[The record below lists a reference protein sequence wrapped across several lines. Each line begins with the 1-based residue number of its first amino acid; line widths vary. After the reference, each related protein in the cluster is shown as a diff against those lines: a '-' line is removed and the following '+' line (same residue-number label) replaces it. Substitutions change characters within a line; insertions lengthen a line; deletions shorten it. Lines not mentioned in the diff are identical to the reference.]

1 MTKVLKKLCENH
13 GESDKISDLLT
24 AKQDALDRRD
34 LKPSDKLKPIVQ
46 EIHGAAQNILKS
58 VNLGNDQKSFMMD
71 ILAPLIQPRMDVY
84 EELHDDIFGE

>member
-1 MTKVLKKLCENH
+1 MCEDH
-13 GESDKISDLLT
+13 GESDKVNDLLK
-24 AKQDALDRRD
+24 AKQDALDKRD

-71 ILAPLIQPRMDVY
+71 ILALLIQPGMAVY
-84 EELHDDIFGE
+84 EELHNDIFGE